1 MPAGS
6 RSNESRRVPSS
17 PPSPPTSRPQPPVPV
32 IADVDTGMDD
42 ALALTFLA
50 RSPRIDLR
58 AVTCVSGNTD
68 VDQVLRN
75 TLDVLAVAGRPDIPV
90 ARGAERPLIN
100 EPRNAHAFHGANGL
114 GGLTLPVSPAAPS
127 PLAAVELL
135 HRTIED
141 SPEPVTLL
149 GIGPLTNIAVFLRA
163 YPRTA
168 RKLARIVFMGGSAG
182 IGNATSHA
190 EFNAWQDPE
199 ALAVVLDSGLPVTM
213 YGLDVFTLATVD
225 AQQYLALEGSGDP
238 GARLVGTL
246 LASGARAAVQ
256 AAAPA
261 AVPAAAQTLAQAD
274 DGGLPPVT
282 MGDAGAACLIAAP
295 ETVVLQ
301 DYPVRVEL
309 AGHSRGQTLVDRR
322 VIAGE
327 DTVHGLLAPAPVIS
341 VATALDHAAITET
354 FLQAVSSPAL

>member
-1 MPAGS
+1 M
-6 RSNESRRVPSS
+6 PSS
-17 PPSPPTSRPQPPVPV
+17 SSPEQPRRIPV
-32 IADVDTGMDD
+32 IADVDTGVDD
-42 ALALTFLA
+42 ALALAFLA

-58 AVTCVSGNTD
+58 AVTCVAGNTD

-75 TLDVLAVAGRPDIPV
+75 TLDVLDLAGRPDVPV

-100 EPRNAHAFHGANGL
+100 EPRNAHAFHGANGI
-114 GGLTLPVSPAAPS
+114 GGLQLPAASTQAS

-149 GIGPLTNIAVFLRA
+149 GIGPLTNLAVFLRA

-168 RKLARIVFMGGSAG
+168 RKLERIVFMGGSAG

-190 EFNAWQDPE
+190 EFNAWHDPE
-199 ALAVVLDSGLPVTM
+199 ALAVVLDSGVPVTM
-213 YGLDVFTLATVD
+213 YGLDVFMLATLD
-225 AQQYLALEGSGDP
+225 APEYLLLEASADP
-238 GARLVGTL
+238 GARLVGRL
-246 LASGARAAVQ
+246 LASGARTRAAGGVVGSEPL
-256 AAAPA
+256 PA
-261 AVPAAAQTLAQAD
+261 VSANDGTLD
-274 DGGLPPVT
+274 PMT
-282 MGDAGAACLIAAP
+282 IGDAGAACLIAAP

-322 VIAGE
+322 FIAGE

-341 VATALDHAAITET
+341 VAMALDHPAMIRT
-354 FLQAVSSPAL
+354 FLDTVAPGEAIRS

>member
-1 MPAGS
+1 M
-6 RSNESRRVPSS
+6 
-17 PPSPPTSRPQPPVPV
+17 PV
-32 IADVDTGMDD
+32 IADVDTGVDD

-58 AVTCVSGNTD
+58 AVTCVAGNTD

-75 TLDVLAVAGRPDIPV
+75 TLDVLALAGRPDIPV

-100 EPRNAHAFHGANGL
+100 EPRNAHAFHGSNGL
-114 GGLTLPVSPAAPS
+114 GGLSLPPSPAAPS

-199 ALAVVLDSGLPVTM
+199 ALAVVLDSEIPVTM
-213 YGLDVFTLATVD
+213 YGLDVFMLATLN
-225 AQQYLALEGSGDP
+225 AAQYLPLEASP
-238 GARLVGTL
+238 EQGARLVGTL
-246 LASGARAAVQ
+246 LASGARARAGEG
-256 AAAPA
+256 
-261 AVPAAAQTLAQAD
+261 TAD
-274 DGGLPPVT
+274 VDLPPVT

-295 ETVVLQ
+295 ETVTLQ
-301 DYPVRVEL
+301 EYPVRVEL

-322 VIAGE
+322 VLAGE
-327 DTVHGLLAPAPVIS
+327 DTVHGLLTPAPVIS
-341 VATALDHAAITET
+341 VATALDHSAITET
-354 FLQAVSSPAL
+354 FLAAVRLPQPDPGETA